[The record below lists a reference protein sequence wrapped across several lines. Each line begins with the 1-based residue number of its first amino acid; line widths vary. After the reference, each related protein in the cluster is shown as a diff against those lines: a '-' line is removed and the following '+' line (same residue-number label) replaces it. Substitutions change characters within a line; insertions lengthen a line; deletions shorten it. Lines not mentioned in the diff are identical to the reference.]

1 MDFALTDE
9 EQLFQKTVNEFASRA
24 LAPRARAI
32 DEKQQ
37 IPKEV
42 LDEMGRLGLL
52 GVTIPSEYGGP
63 GGTVTQA
70 VLAAIGVG
78 RGDVSMATAVYYL
91 LCTGWAAVLAKYG
104 TEACKKEVLPHVA
117 SGEWFLGIATTEAG
131 GGSDLAN
138 MKTTAK
144 LDKDTITLRG
154 EKMFISGATEAKS
167 RGGGHLVLAKL
178 EDGPQ

>member
-9 EQLFQKTVNEFASRA
+9 EQLFQKTVNEFAARA
-24 LAPRARAI
+24 LAPKARKI
-32 DEKQQ
+32 DEKQE
-37 IPKEV
+37 IPKEI
-42 LDEMGRLGLL
+42 LDEMGKLGLL
-52 GVTIPSEYGGP
+52 GVTIPSQYGGP
-63 GGTVTQA
+63 GGSVTQA

-104 TEACKKEVLPHVA
+104 TEECKREVLPYVA

-144 LDKDTITLRG
+144 VEKEQVTILG
-154 EKMFISGATEAKS
+154 EKMFISGATEAKK
-167 RGGGHLVLAKL
+167 RG
-178 EDGPQ
+178 